1 MMNHFFKAISAYAQQ
16 DPTREAI
23 VTDRDRLNYAEL
35 KNQLEQLRAE
45 LIKLNIQRLALW
57 GVNSVDWIII
67 DLAA

>member
-1 MMNHFFKAISAYAQQ
+1 MMNHLFQAISAYAQQ
-16 DPTREAI
+16 EPTREAI

>member
-23 VTDRDRLNYAEL
+23 VTDRDRLNYVEL

-57 GVNSVDWIII
+57 GVTSVDWIII

>member
-1 MMNHFFKAISAYAQQ
+1 MMSHLFKAISAYAKQ
-16 DPTREAI
+16 DPGREAI
-23 VTDRDRLNYAEL
+23 VTDRDRLNYVEL